1 MTFPR
6 QIFPTV
12 LCLAL
17 GLCLAGCG
25 RRGPPEAP
33 QGSAVD
39 APVAAAPYA
48 GLPRNNEIEPLDS
61 AAISPPKG
69 AAAAEAS
76 GSAKKPPRPF
86 ALDPVL

>member
-6 QIFPTV
+6 QILPAV

-25 RRGPPEAP
+25 RRGLPEAP
-33 QGSAVD
+33 QSSAAD
-39 APVAAAPYA
+39 ASVPAAPYA

-76 GSAKKPPRPF
+76 GPAKKPPRPF
-86 ALDPVL
+86 LLDPVL